1 MRHSPQVRHAF
12 VFLLYALVV
21 WVLLLLFA
29 ACLAPQETSWLP
41 ATLWKYFP
49 RPTPYAARV
58 VGAATV
64 ALLRA
69 MRAVCRL
76 GRKKCEGSGVS
87 CRDCALCAERPPGCH
102 SANSAIGSVA
112 FTEDRAVQPDRPR
125 AGPTA
130 ETAAPA
136 LITATVQPLAE
147 NFIMRASKLKSRTM
161 SSFTSS

>member
-21 WVLLLLFA
+21 WLLLLLFA

-41 ATLWKYFP
+41 AALWKYFP

-69 MRAVCRL
+69 IRAACRL
-76 GRKKCEGSGVS
+76 GRRNCEGSGVS
-87 CRDCALCAERPPGCH
+87 CREDSALCAERPPGCH
-102 SANSAIGSVA
+102 SANNAIGSVA
-112 FTEDRAVQPDRPR
+112 CTEDRDGSQTGIVQAHPPKQPRQRRLLRP
-125 AGPTA
+125 
-130 ETAAPA
+130 
-136 LITATVQPLAE
+136 
-147 NFIMRASKLKSRTM
+147 FSRWRKTL
-161 SSFTSS
+161 SCARRS